1 MGLLRGLI
9 AGGVRNPVLVNLLMV
24 CILAGGFFSARR
36 MVREAYPEFELD
48 HIAVEV
54 AYPGASPDDV
64 ERSICTPIE
73 EALQGLRGMREISSS
88 ANPNYGTVFV
98 ALSGEVSDPAAVMKE
113 IKDRV
118 DQITDFPAE
127 AKRPIVRET
136 FLRGDVINV
145 TIYGD
150 LPERTLKAVA
160 REVRDDLTSNAAI
173 SQVSLS
179 GVRGDEIII
188 EVSDKALDAYHLS
201 LEQVMAVVA
210 QSSLDLPAG
219 LIRTADEELTLRVKG
234 QRYYASDY
242 EGLVILER
250 GNTVVR
256 LGEIA
261 TVREGFEEAVVRG
274 RFNGL
279 PAVVVQVF
287 KTAEEDA
294 KIIAAIVQSYVASRQ
309 VGLPDALKMSV
320 WADGSR
326 DIDDRI
332 AMLLSN
338 GIAGVLLVF
347 LTLAL
352 FLELRVALW
361 VSVGIPVSFAG
372 ALIIMYLSG
381 STLNMISLF
390 ALFIVS
396 GIIVD
401 DAIVIADSIFARRRA
416 GEEPVLASINGTS
429 EVALPVLGASV
440 TTIVTFV
447 PLLYISG
454 VMGRFIYILPV
465 VVIGAICASAIEAFG
480 VLPSHLCHRTPPGV
494 KEVERKPTRMRVWMD
509 GAISG
514 LIEKWYRPAYR
525 ASLRGRYATV
535 CIAVMLL
542 LISAGLVLGGRTPTV
557 LFPKENANIVRA
569 RVRMPEGT
577 PARVTAKVC
586 RQLEDGAQRL
596 NNDPELVPAA
606 EGPLVQQVYTIM
618 GEFAE
623 FLPIR
628 GNNLCETRIELM
640 PAERRDLD
648 DEEIMDRWRFHIGK
662 VYDAVE
668 FRIARVQL
676 GPTDRPIEIRLLGH
690 DLDDMASASVRIQ
703 DKLREFEGATDVGDD
718 LIPGRRELR
727 VTLKPS
733 ARTLGLTLDD
743 VAKQLRHGFFGGEAV
758 KLRRGREE
766 VTVRVRYPED
776 ERRSILDLENMRIT
790 TAQGAQVPFF
800 EVVELEWGRG
810 LAMIMHQAY
819 QRRVRVLA
827 DVDDRVANAEQIM
840 QTLEAGFLDE
850 VVADY
855 NEMTWQFGGD
865 RERMA
870 ESMDSLAAGFKM
882 ALLVIYTIL
891 AGMLRSYIQPIV
903 ILMAVPLG
911 FVGAVL
917 GHTVL
922 GMDLTLMS
930 MFGLVALSGVVVNDS
945 LVLVDVMNRGIRE
958 GKSVIESVFEAGERR
973 FRAVVLTSITT
984 IVGLAPILLEQS
996 SQAQSV
1002 KPMAV
1007 SLTFGLLAATVLTLF
1022 VVPSLFLI
1030 TNDARRVIRWLRFG
1044 GAYPVREL
1052 VEDAAHDQWMTAGR
1066 E

>member
-9 AGGVRNPVLVNLLMV
+9 AGGVRNPVLVNLVMV

-73 EALQGLRGMREISSS
+73 EILQGLRGMREVSSS
-88 ANPNYGTVFV
+88 ANENYGVVFV
-98 ALSGEVSDPAAVMKE
+98 ALEGDVEDPSAVMKE
-113 IKDRV
+113 VKDRV

-127 AKRPIVRET
+127 AERPIVRET

-145 TIYGD
+145 AIYGD

-160 REVRDDLTSNAAI
+160 REVKDDLTTEVAI

-179 GVRGDEIII
+179 GVRDDEILI
-188 EVSDKALDAYHLS
+188 EVSDQALDAYRLS
-201 LEQVMAVVA
+201 LADVMSVVA
-210 QSSLDLPAG
+210 RSSLDLPAG
-219 LIRTADEELTLRVKG
+219 LIRTADEELTLRVMG

-242 EGLVILER
+242 ESLVVLEK
-250 GNTVVR
+250 GDTIVH
-256 LGEIA
+256 LGDIA

-274 RFNGL
+274 RFNDL

-287 KTAEEDA
+287 KTAEEDS
-294 KIIAAIVQSYVASRQ
+294 KEIAEIVRSYVASRQ
-309 VGLPDALKMSV
+309 VGLPSALKMSV

-332 AMLLSN
+332 EMLVSN
-338 GIAGVLLVF
+338 GIMGVLLVF
-347 LTLAL
+347 LTLAF
-352 FLELRVALW
+352 FLEFRVALW
-361 VSVGIPVSFAG
+361 VAVGIPVSFAG
-372 ALIIMYLSG
+372 ALIIMYLTG

-401 DAIVIADSIFARRRA
+401 DAIVIADSVYSRRKA
-416 GEEPVLASINGTS
+416 GEEPVLASINGTA
-429 EVALPVLGASV
+429 EVALPVLGASA

-465 VVIGAICASAIEAFG
+465 VVIGAICASAVEAFI

-494 KEVERKPTRMRVWMD
+494 KEVKREPHRLRVLMD
-509 GAISG
+509 VAVAGF
-514 LIEKWYRPAYR
+514 IENWYRPLYR
-525 ASLRGRYATV
+525 ASLRARYVTLSVA
-535 CIAVMLL
+535 IMLAL
-542 LISAGLVLGGRTPTV
+542 MCAGLVLGGRTPTV
-557 LFPKENANIVRA
+557 LFAKENGNIVRA
-569 RVRMPEGT
+569 RVRLPEGT
-577 PARVTAKVC
+577 PAGVTEKVC
-586 RQLEDGAQRL
+586 QQLEDGAKLL
-596 NNDPELVPAA
+596 NGDPALVPLSK
-606 EGPLVQQVYTIM
+606 GLLVRQIYTIM

-628 GNNLCETRIELM
+628 GNNLCETSVELM
-640 PAERRDLD
+640 PAEERGID
-648 DEEIMDRWRFHIGK
+648 DEEIMDRWRIHIGK
-662 VYDAVE
+662 VHDAVE
-668 FRIARVQL
+668 FRLARRQL
-676 GPTDRPIEIRLLGH
+676 GPTDRPIEIRLLGR
-690 DLDDMASASVRIQ
+690 DLDEMASASLAIQ
-703 DKLREFEGATDVGDD
+703 DKLREFEGTLDVGDD
-718 LIPGRRELR
+718 LIPGKRELL

-743 VAKQLRHGFFGGEAV
+743 VATQLRHGFFGGEAV
-758 KLRRGREE
+758 TLRRGREE
-766 VTVRVRYPED
+766 VKVRVRFPED

-790 TAQGAQVPFF
+790 TAHGEQVPFL
-800 EVVELEWGRG
+800 EVAELEWDRG
-810 LAMIMHQAY
+810 LALIMHQSY
-819 QRRVRVLA
+819 RRRVRVLA

-840 QTLEAGFLDE
+840 QSLEVGFLDE
-850 VVADY
+850 VVASHND
-855 NEMTWQFGGD
+855 MTWTFGGD
-865 RERMA
+865 RERMG
-870 ESMDSLAAGFKM
+870 ESMSSLTAGFKM
-882 ALLVIYTIL
+882 ALLVIYAIL
-891 AGMLRSYIQPIV
+891 AGMLRSYVQPLV

-911 FVGAVL
+911 FVGAIL

-945 LVLVDVMNRGIRE
+945 LVLVDVINRGVRE
-958 GKSVIESVFEAGERR
+958 GKSVVHSVFEAGERR

-1007 SLTFGLLAATVLTLF
+1007 SLTFGLLAATILTLF

-1030 TNDARRVIRWLRFG
+1030 TNDVRRVFRWLRFG

-1052 VEDAAHDQWMTAGR
+1052 VEDAAHDQWMTAGQ